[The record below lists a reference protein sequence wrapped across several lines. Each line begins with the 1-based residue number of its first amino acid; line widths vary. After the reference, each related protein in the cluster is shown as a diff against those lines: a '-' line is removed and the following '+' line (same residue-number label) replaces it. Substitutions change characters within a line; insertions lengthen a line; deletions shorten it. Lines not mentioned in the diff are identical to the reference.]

1 MKEVGKAIMEKNK
14 QPQDLDSLKELIVKR
29 YDSLST
35 RLQQTA
41 DFIISEP
48 MVIAIE
54 KMNVIAQRANVPL
67 TTLSRFSNSMGFS
80 GFSEMQ
86 VLFKDHFFNMP
97 VEYDKRIKQAQIH
110 NDLSNKSSLDIFQSF
125 GDANLEAM
133 RNLQHSVSP
142 DKLNRALALLNNAE
156 TVYIHGTRRAYPVA
170 FYFWYAL
177 MKSNKKAVLLDDAG
191 GMLKPLTRTMNSND
205 VLFSVT
211 FTPYAPE
218 TTKIIDI
225 ARDKDVP
232 SIVISDSQITEIG
245 KNTDV
250 CFVVE
255 EGNLMGF
262 RSLSSSIYLAQS
274 LAVSLMCQ
282 NATDE

>member
-1 MKEVGKAIMEKNK
+1 MTDSK
-14 QPQDLDSLKELIVKR
+14 QPQDLDSLKELIAKR
-29 YDSLST
+29 YDTLSS

-41 DFIISEP
+41 DFIIAEP

-54 KMNVIAQRANVPL
+54 KMTVIADKANVPL
-67 TTLSRFSNSMGFS
+67 STLSRFSNTMGFS

-86 VLFKDHFFNMP
+86 ALFKDHFFNTP
-97 VEYDKRIKQAQIH
+97 VEYENRIKKAYIY
-110 NDLSNKSSLDIFQSF
+110 NDLSSKSSLDIFQSF
-125 GDANLEAM
+125 GDTNLEAM
-133 RNLQHSVSP
+133 RNLKNSVSAT
-142 DKLNRALALLNNAE
+142 KLNRALHILNNAE
-156 TVYIHGTRRAYPVA
+156 TIYIHGTRRAYPVA

-177 MKSNKKAVLLDDAG
+177 MKSDKNVVLLDDAG
-191 GMLKPLTRTMNSND
+191 GMLKPLTRSMSKKD

-218 TTKIIDI
+218 TTEIIKI
-225 ARDKDVP
+225 AQDKEVP
-232 SIVISDSQITEIG
+232 SIVISDSQISDIG
-245 KNTDV
+245 KSTDV

-282 NATDE
+282 NTIIE

>member
-1 MKEVGKAIMEKNK
+1 MTESNK
-14 QPQDLDSLKELIVKR
+14 LQDLDSLKELIAKR
-29 YDSLST
+29 YDGLSV

-41 DFIISEP
+41 DFVLAEP
-48 MVIAIE
+48 MIIAIE
-54 KMNVIAQRANVPL
+54 KMTVIAEKAGVPL
-67 TTLSRFSNSMGFS
+67 STLSRFSNTMGFT

-86 VLFKDHFFNMP
+86 TLFKDYFFNTP
-97 VEYDKRIKQAQIH
+97 VGYKNRIQKAYIY
-110 NDLSNKSSLDIFQSF
+110 NDLSSKSSLDIFKSF

-133 RNLQHSVSP
+133 NNLQHSVSA
-142 DKLNRALALLNNAE
+142 DKLNRALHILNNAK
-156 TVYIHGTRRAYPVA
+156 TIYIHGTRRAYPIA

-177 MKSNKKAVLLDDAG
+177 MKSDKNVVLLDNNG
-191 GMLKPLTRTMNSND
+191 GMLKPLTRSMSKDD

-211 FTPYAPE
+211 FSPYAPE
-218 TTKIIDI
+218 TTEIINI
-225 ARDKDVP
+225 AQGKDVP
-232 SIVISDSQITEIG
+232 SIVISDSHITDIG

-282 NATDE
+282 NTIIE

>member
-1 MKEVGKAIMEKNK
+1 MAEKK
-14 QPQDLDSLKELIVKR
+14 QPQDLDLLNELIAKK
-29 YDSLST
+29 YDSLSS

-41 DFIISEP
+41 DFILAEP

-54 KMNVIAQRANVPL
+54 KMTVIAEKANVPL
-67 TTLSRFSNSMGFS
+67 STLSRFSNTMGFS

-86 VLFKDHFFNMP
+86 TLFKDHFFNTP
-97 VEYDKRIKQAQIH
+97 VEYENRIKKAYIY
-110 NDLSNKSSLDIFQSF
+110 NDLSSKSSLDIFKSF
-125 GDANLEAM
+125 GDANLDAM
-133 RNLQHSVSP
+133 KNLQHSVSA
-142 DKLNRALALLNNAE
+142 DKLNRALHMLNNAE
-156 TVYIHGTRRAYPVA
+156 TIYIHGTRRAFPVA

-177 MKSNKKAVLLDDAG
+177 MKSDKRVVLLDDAG
-191 GMLKPLTRTMNSND
+191 GMLKPLTRAMNSED

-218 TTKIIDI
+218 TTKVIEL
-225 ARDKDVP
+225 AKEKDVP
-232 SIVISDSQITEIG
+232 SIVISDSHINEIS
-245 KNTDV
+245 KKTDV

-282 NATDE
+282 NTIIE

>member
-1 MKEVGKAIMEKNK
+1 MAENK
-14 QPQDLDSLKELIVKR
+14 QPQDLDLLKELIAKK
-29 YDSLST
+29 YDSLSA

-41 DFIISEP
+41 DFILAEP

-54 KMNVIAQRANVPL
+54 KMTVIAEKANVPL
-67 TTLSRFSNSMGFS
+67 STLSRFSNTMGFS

-86 VLFKDHFFNMP
+86 ILFKDHFFNIP
-97 VEYDKRIKQAQIH
+97 VEYENRIKKAYIY
-110 NDLSNKSSLDIFQSF
+110 NDLSSKSSLDIFKSF

-133 RNLQHSVSP
+133 KNLQHSVSA
-142 DKLNRALALLNNAE
+142 DKLNRALHMLNNAE
-156 TVYIHGTRRAYPVA
+156 TIYIHGTRRAFPVA

-177 MKSNKKAVLLDDAG
+177 MKSDKSVVLLDDAG
-191 GMLKPLTRTMNSND
+191 GMLKPLTRAMNSKD

-218 TTKIIDI
+218 TTEVIELAKG
-225 ARDKDVP
+225 KDVP
-232 SIVISDSQITEIG
+232 SIVISDSHINEIG
-245 KNTDV
+245 KKTDV

-262 RSLSSSIYLAQS
+262 RSLSSSIYLTQS

-282 NATDE
+282 NTIIE

>member
-1 MKEVGKAIMEKNK
+1 MADSKH
-14 QPQDLDSLKELIVKR
+14 PQDLDCLKELVAKK
-29 YDSLST
+29 YDGLSG

-41 DFIISEP
+41 DFIMAEP

-54 KMNVIAQRANVPL
+54 KMAVIAEKANVPL
-67 TTLSRFSNSMGFS
+67 STLSRFSNTMGFS

-86 VLFKDHFFNMP
+86 ALFKDHFFNTP
-97 VEYDKRIKQAQIH
+97 VEYENRIKRAYIY
-110 NDLSNKSSLDIFQSF
+110 NDLSSKSSLDIFKSF

-133 RNLQHSVSP
+133 TNLRHSVSA
-142 DKLNRALALLNNAE
+142 DKLNRALHILNNAE
-156 TVYIHGTRRAYPVA
+156 TIYIQGTRRAYPVA

-177 MKSNKKAVLLDDAG
+177 MKSDKNVVLLDDTG
-191 GMLKPLTRTMNSND
+191 GMLKPLTRAMNKND

-211 FTPYAPE
+211 FSPYAAE
-218 TTKIIDI
+218 TTEVIEL
-225 ARDKDVP
+225 AREKDVP
-232 SIVISDSQITEIG
+232 SVVISDSQLTEIG

-282 NATDE
+282 NTIIE

>member
-1 MKEVGKAIMEKNK
+1 MTNNT
-14 QPQDLDSLKELIVKR
+14 QPRDLDSLKELIAKR
-29 YDSLST
+29 YDGLSS

-41 DFIISEP
+41 DFVISEP

-54 KMNVIAQRANVPL
+54 KMTVIAERANVPL
-67 TTLSRFSNSMGFS
+67 STLSRFSNTMGFS

-86 VLFKDHFFNMP
+86 LLFKDHFFNTP
-97 VEYDKRIKQAQIH
+97 IEYENRIKKAHIY
-110 NDLSNKSSLDIFQSF
+110 NDLSSKSSLDIFQSF

-133 RNLQHSVSP
+133 KNLQHSVSP
-142 DKLNRALALLNNAE
+142 DKLNRALHILNNAD
-156 TVYIHGTRRAYPVA
+156 TIYIHGTRRAYPVA

-177 MKSNKKAVLLDDAG
+177 MKSDKNAVLLDDAG
-191 GMLKPLTRTMNSND
+191 GMLKPLTRAMSSND
-205 VLFSVT
+205 ALFSVT

-218 TTKIIDI
+218 TTEIIEI
-225 ARDKDVP
+225 ARNKKV
-232 SIVISDSQITEIG
+232 SSVVISDSQITDIG

-282 NATDE
+282 NTIIQ